1 MSNNDFNK
9 VDDVVFL
16 KLNCC
21 SDRDC
26 SPDWDTGSFEF
37 VVLYCCVPGD
47 DSAPASLFS
56 Y

>member
-16 KLNCC
+16 KINA
-21 SDRDC
+21 DRDC
-26 SPDWDTGSFEF
+26 STDWVTGSFELL
-37 VVLYCCVPGD
+37 VLY
-47 DSAPASLFS
+47 

>member
-16 KLNCC
+16 KLNGC
-21 SDRDC
+21 SDRD
-26 SPDWDTGSFEF
+26 WVTGSFELL
-37 VVLYCCVPGD
+37 VLY
-47 DSAPASLFS
+47 